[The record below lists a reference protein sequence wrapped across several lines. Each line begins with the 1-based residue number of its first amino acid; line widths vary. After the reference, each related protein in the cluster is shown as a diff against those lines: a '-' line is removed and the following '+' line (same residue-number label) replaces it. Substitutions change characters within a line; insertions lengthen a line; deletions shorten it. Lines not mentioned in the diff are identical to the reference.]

1 VNKYLRDVTTFP
13 TDARLAWRTDGA
25 RGLWAELAER
35 TFFRI
40 VRSASYNLYERDLAT
55 VKNVAPPAGVEI
67 RMLAPS
73 EHAMLGAV
81 MTRRRHAQLERNLAT
96 RTVYVA
102 LRSGAVVG
110 YSWWAPYL
118 DTALDFSPLTL
129 PSDAI
134 FHGFV
139 HVERAE
145 RHRGTASA
153 LFSAGERQ
161 FFDRGTRSCWFLV
174 KSSNIAH
181 ARTARGRW
189 GGRSRHI
196 AQLSYLKTPFYS
208 KRRLTLAESS

>member
-1 VNKYLRDVTTFP
+1 VNKYLRDFATFP

-55 VKNVAPPAGVEI
+55 IKIVAPPAGVEV

-81 MTRRRHAQLERNLAT
+81 MTRRRRAQLERNLAT
-96 RTVYVA
+96 RTVFVA
-102 LRSGAVVG
+102 LRNSAVVG
-110 YSWWAPYL
+110 YSWWTPYF

-134 FHGFV
+134 FHGYV

-153 LFSAGERQ
+153 LFSAGERL

-174 KSSNIAH
+174 KATNIAGT
-181 ARTARGRW
+181 RTARGRW

-196 AQLSYLKTPFYS
+196 AQLSYLKIAFHC
-208 KRRLTLAESS
+208 KHRLTLAEPT

>member
-1 VNKYLRDVTTFP
+1 VNKYLRDVATFP

-25 RGLWAELAER
+25 RGLWSELAER

-55 VKNVAPPAGVEI
+55 IKNVAPPTGVEI

-73 EHAMLGAV
+73 EHAMLGAI
-81 MTRRRHAQLERNLAT
+81 MTRRRRAQLERNLAT
-96 RTVYVA
+96 RTVFVA

-110 YSWWAPYL
+110 YSWWTSYL
-118 DTALDFSPLTL
+118 DTALDFSPLAL

-153 LFSAGERQ
+153 LFSAGERM
-161 FFDRGTRSCWFLV
+161 FFDRGARSCWFLI
-174 KSSNIAH
+174 KSANIAGT
-181 ARTARGRW
+181 RTARGRW

-196 AQLSYLKTPFYS
+196 AQLSYLKTPFHS

>member
-1 VNKYLRDVTTFP
+1 MNKYLRDVATFP

-25 RGLWAELAER
+25 RGLWDELAER

-55 VKNVAPPAGVEI
+55 IKNVPPPFGVEI
-67 RMLAPS
+67 RMLAAS
-73 EHAMLGAV
+73 EHAMLGAI
-81 MTRRRHAQLERNLAT
+81 MTRRRRTQLERNLAT
-96 RTVYVA
+96 RTVFVA
-102 LRSGAVVG
+102 QRGGTVVG
-110 YSWWAPYL
+110 YSWWAPYF

-129 PSDAI
+129 PSDAT
-134 FHGFV
+134 FHGYV

-145 RHRGTASA
+145 RHRGTAGA
-153 LFSAGERQ
+153 LFSAGERLL
-161 FFDRGTRSCWFLV
+161 FDRGARSCWFLV

-181 ARTARGRW
+181 TRTARGRW

-196 AQLSYLKTPFYS
+196 AQLSYLKTPFHT

>member
-1 VNKYLRDVTTFP
+1 MNKYLRDVATFP

-25 RGLWAELAER
+25 RGLWSELAER

-55 VKNVAPPAGVEI
+55 IRNLAAPAGVEI

-73 EHAMLGAV
+73 ERAMLGAI
-81 MTRRRHAQLERNLAT
+81 MTRRRRAQLERNVAS
-96 RTVYVA
+96 RTVVVA
-102 LRSGAVVG
+102 LRGGAVVG
-110 YSWWAPYL
+110 YSWWNTYL

-134 FHGFV
+134 FHGYV

-153 LFSAGERQ
+153 LFNAGERM
-161 FFDRGTRSCWFLV
+161 FFERGARSCWFLV
-174 KSSNIAH
+174 ESSNIAGT
-181 ARTARGRW
+181 RTARGRW

-196 AQLSYLKTPFYS
+196 AQLSYLRIPFYS